1 MSENSRATA
10 SVVVP
15 RRAVCGESPYWHAA
29 SGTVLWVDNERGE
42 ILRTDPATGEST
54 LIVYPPGLGA
64 VAPRAA
70 GGVIAATTSG
80 FVGLTDDGAV
90 TVRVDC
96 LADGIRMNDAK
107 ADPAGVYWS
116 GSCALDFAAGQGGLW
131 RLDETWQPT
140 LVLSGFALPNG
151 LGWSPDGSVFYLIDS
166 MARTLYSYPFDP
178 ETSTLTPSPRVL
190 VGPEAFHG
198 LPDGLAVDV
207 RGHLW
212 VAEYGGSAVHE
223 FAPDGTRVQ
232 TVAIPTAQPTS
243 CAFVGPD
250 RDQLWVTSAAN
261 RLDEAGDP
269 LAGSVF
275 VVAGHGTSGL
285 PVASFRG

>member
-1 MSENSRATA
+1 MSENLRPSV

-42 ILRTDPATGEST
+42 IFRADPATGDGS
-54 LIVYPPGLGA
+54 LIVYPLGIGA

-70 GGVIAATTSG
+70 GGVIAVTTSG
-80 FVGLTDDGAV
+80 FVGLADDGTV
-90 TVRVDC
+90 TRRVDC
-96 LADGIRMNDAK
+96 LPAGIRMNDAK

-116 GSCALDFAAGQGGLW
+116 GSCALDFAAGRGGLW
-131 RLDETWQPT
+131 RLDESWQPT
-140 LVLSGFALPNG
+140 LVLDGFALPNG
-151 LGWSPDGSVFYLIDS
+151 LGWSPDGALFYLIDS

-178 ETSTLTPSPRVL
+178 ETSTVTPSPRVL
-190 VGPEAFHG
+190 VGPEAFRA

-207 RGHLW
+207 LGHLW
-212 VAEYGGSAVHE
+212 VAEYGGAAVHE
-223 FAPDGTRVQ
+223 FAPDGALVQ
-232 TVAIPTAQPTS
+232 TITMPTAQPTS
-243 CAFVGPD
+243 CAFVGPE

-261 RLDEAGDP
+261 GLDESDA
-269 LAGSVF
+269 LAGHVF
-275 VVAGHGTSGL
+275 LVAGHGTSGL